1 MPDFT
6 TMEMFRVL
14 AQQSQHVANMLEMQ
28 SRLVIGLSCTEG
40 IPTTETVSLKE
51 SIREESE
58 KVTELTRK
66 AKALYQGN

>member
-1 MPDFT
+1 MPDST

-14 AQQSQHVANMLEMQ
+14 AQQSQHVANMIEMQ
-28 SRLVIGLSCTEG
+28 SRLVIGLAYTEG

-51 SIREESE
+51 SIQEESE